1 MVWWVVVTE
10 IRSRRETSL
19 VLPTV
24 VCVSVVAVT
33 GTHSRRVVSPALPTM
48 NDTPIVMVV
57 VILGGLGTLALTVNT
72 RRLALTVRVSGW
84 LGFRSWSWL
93 ASSSTCDVSVVS
105 LSHIWMAL
113 GRVLVSVS
121 VS

>member
-10 IRSRRETSL
+10 IRSRREASL

-33 GTHSRRVVSPALPTM
+33 GTHSRRVISPALPTV

-72 RRLALTVRVSGW
+72 RRLALTVRVSG
-84 LGFRSWSWL
+84 
-93 ASSSTCDVSVVS
+93 
-105 LSHIWMAL
+105 
-113 GRVLVSVS
+113 
-121 VS
+121 